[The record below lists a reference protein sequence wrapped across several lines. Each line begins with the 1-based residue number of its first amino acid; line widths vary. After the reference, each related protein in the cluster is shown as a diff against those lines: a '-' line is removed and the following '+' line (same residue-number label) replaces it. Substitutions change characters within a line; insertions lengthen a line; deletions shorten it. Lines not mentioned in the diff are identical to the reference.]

1 MALRTFFR
9 THTCGELR
17 KSDVN
22 TQVVLSGWI
31 HNIRDLGGVK
41 FLLLRDHYGLTQVVI
56 PPNLESISKL
66 PKESVVQV
74 KGRVVLRPPEN
85 IDKSNPTGEIEVAA
99 ESITIISVSKEVL
112 PFPLTH
118 PTDVSEAIKLEYRFL
133 QLRQKEMHDLVLFR
147 FEFIKKIRELLSKR
161 HFVEIHT
168 PLLTGPSPEGAR
180 DFVVPSRRFKGK
192 FYALPQA
199 PQQFKQLL
207 MISGFD
213 RYFQI
218 APCFRDEDPRSD
230 RSPGEFYQIDLE
242 MAFVN
247 QEDVLAEMEDFFKEL
262 TFSFKSRSTLKCF
275 SRITFDEAIRYYGT
289 DKPDLRSPFRF
300 NPIFDPPGNLVEFF
314 NGSQN
319 LFFLGLSPETLPSRG
334 KLDKVQ
340 EEWKRLF
347 NSPLLYALKGS
358 ELKGTALKFC
368 GEGFFESLCA
378 SSGLN
383 KDSFVVFI
391 GQRPSI
397 DNRLEE
403 FRVWLAKFFGC
414 FDEEGFYFTYITDF
428 YLYEL
433 DEQNKL
439 QFCHNPFSM
448 PQGGLE
454 ALLSLPPLKIKAYQY
469 DLVLNGYEVSSGAIR
484 NHELQTLLEA
494 FKIVG
499 YSEQRCF
506 EEFPGIFK
514 ALQYGAPPH
523 GGMAPGLERLLMIFT
538 KSQNIRDVIPF
549 PLSQSGRD
557 LLMGAPRPLEEERLL
572 ELGLKISD

>member
-247 QEDVLAEMEDFFKEL
+247 QEDVLAEMEDFFQGIDFFFQISL
-262 TFSFKSRSTLKCF
+262 HLK
-275 SRITFDEAIRYYGT
+275 
-289 DKPDLRSPFRF
+289 
-300 NPIFDPPGNLVEFF
+300 
-314 NGSQN
+314 
-319 LFFLGLSPETLPSRG
+319 
-334 KLDKVQ
+334 
-340 EEWKRLF
+340 
-347 NSPLLYALKGS
+347 
-358 ELKGTALKFC
+358 
-368 GEGFFESLCA
+368 
-378 SSGLN
+378 
-383 KDSFVVFI
+383 
-391 GQRPSI
+391 
-397 DNRLEE
+397 
-403 FRVWLAKFFGC
+403 
-414 FDEEGFYFTYITDF
+414 
-428 YLYEL
+428 
-433 DEQNKL
+433 
-439 QFCHNPFSM
+439 
-448 PQGGLE
+448 
-454 ALLSLPPLKIKAYQY
+454 
-469 DLVLNGYEVSSGAIR
+469 VL
-484 NHELQTLLEA
+484 
-494 FKIVG
+494 
-499 YSEQRCF
+499 
-506 EEFPGIFK
+506 
-514 ALQYGAPPH
+514 
-523 GGMAPGLERLLMIFT
+523 
-538 KSQNIRDVIPF
+538 
-549 PLSQSGRD
+549 
-557 LLMGAPRPLEEERLL
+557 
-572 ELGLKISD
+572 